1 VIAGL
6 SQITAGTFIG
16 TLSGNATSATTA
28 TNVAGGAA
36 GSILYQTSANTT
48 ALLPVGT
55 ANYLLAAGAGPNYI
69 PYWTSPASFVA
80 GAASSVS
87 ITDNQLSAAT
97 WYPTFVAAAG
107 GYRAPDV
114 DTAKLTYVPS
124 TGTLSATVFSGTAT
138 LASNATLAVKASTL
152 AQNGGNGAAMTFNW
166 AGQAG
171 QPSWLW
177 GSNDGTTTNV
187 YNPSNFNVNYAG
199 TSGNTNSISNAV
211 GTTYTW
217 TASQTFNAGLI
228 SLGSISAAGGGG
240 NLSRVVLQPGT
251 NGVSGAIDFYSVIG
265 REGYIGRSTSVQSA
279 DGGTIPYVAGI
290 HAFTGD
296 VSVGPSM
303 YLVSSTGT
311 FVGTNVNVTANV
323 SANGA
328 ISAIGIISSSSSI
341 SAGGN
346 ITSGGTI
353 TASGDV
359 IAYSDARLKTNVQ
372 TIVDPI
378 GSVQSLRGVTYERID
393 SGKKSLGVI
402 AQEVQAV
409 LPELVVEAEDGT
421 LGVAYGNMVGVLIE
435 AIKEQQKQIDAL
447 REQVKQ
453 LVSSSSL

>member
-1 VIAGL
+1 
-6 SQITAGTFIG
+6 
-16 TLSGNATSATTA
+16 
-28 TNVAGGAA
+28 
-36 GSILYQTSANTT
+36 
-48 ALLPVGT
+48 
-55 ANYLLAAGAGPNYI
+55 
-69 PYWTSPASFVA
+69 
-80 GAASSVS
+80 
-87 ITDNQLSAAT
+87 
-97 WYPTFVAAAG
+97 
-107 GYRAPDV
+107 
-114 DTAKLTYVPS
+114 
-124 TGTLSATVFSGTAT
+124 
-138 LASNATLAVKASTL
+138 
-152 AQNGGNGAAMTFNW
+152 
-166 AGQAG
+166 
-171 QPSWLW
+171 
-177 GSNDGTTTNV
+177 
-187 YNPSNFNVNYAG
+187 
-199 TSGNTNSISNAV
+199 
-211 GTTYTW
+211 
-217 TASQTFNAGLI
+217 
-228 SLGSISAAGGGG
+228 
-240 NLSRVVLQPGT
+240 VVLQPGT